1 MPDPNSTQN
10 FQVAENG
17 TRNRPGM
24 LVESAVQ
31 VSSGF
36 GLYRWVSGWIADD
49 VILAGSVEIWPDHDE
64 ILPDLIEIS
73 PDLVGSDG
81 ISSNLHRRTPNT
93 AGFCKF
99 SSKILRV
106 SPEVFG
112 FMIRSSGSGFG
123 GGNPPTDSKG
133 VGFCGQRP
141 TTDIG
146 VVGSDSFQ
154 FEFGRVARVGQFSGL
169 GGQSYASLMHKCLK
183 RYNSYVVAKTH
194 RICLQL

>member
-1 MPDPNSTQN
+1 M
-10 FQVAENG
+10 
-17 TRNRPGM
+17 
-24 LVESAVQ
+24 
-31 VSSGF
+31 SS
-36 GLYRWVSGWIADD
+36 WIAGD
-49 VILAGSVEIWPDHDE
+49 VILAGSIEIWPDHNE
-64 ILPDLIEIS
+64 ILLDLIEIS
-73 PDLVGSDG
+73 PDLVRSGLHLNEISSDLVGSDG
-81 ISSNLHRRTPNT
+81 ISSNLHQRTPNT

-99 SSKILRV
+99 SSKILRI

-112 FMIRSSGSGFG
+112 FMIGLSGSGFG

-141 TTDIG
+141 ATDIG
-146 VVGSDSFQ
+146 MVGSDSFR
-154 FEFGRVARVGQFSGL
+154 FEFGQVARVGQFSGL

>member
-1 MPDPNSTQN
+1 M
-10 FQVAENG
+10 
-17 TRNRPGM
+17 
-24 LVESAVQ
+24 
-31 VSSGF
+31 
-36 GLYRWVSGWIADD
+36 SGWIADD

-64 ILPDLIEIS
+64 ILPDLVKSGLDSTRSRQIWTRFDEIS
-73 PDLVGSDG
+73 SDLVGSDG
-81 ISSNLHRRTPNT
+81 ISSNLRRRTPNT

-123 GGNPPTDSKG
+123 GGNPQTDSKG

-141 TTDIG
+141 ATDIG
-146 VVGSDSFQ
+146 VVSSDSFQ
-154 FEFGRVARVGQFSGL
+154 FEFGQVAWVGQFSGL
-169 GGQSYASLMHKCLK
+169 GGQSHASLMHKCLK